1 MTRIAAFLALLL
13 LLQACVPSAPQ
24 PEEATTAGDKEQSPP
39 AASMKSS
46 QQTLQAEAVE
56 LEESS
61 EALHFRYAWPAEAAA
76 IPALNARLQ
85 AEAAALRQQ
94 ALKAAQADRK
104 ERAPQGFPFHPHEAV
119 KTWTVEGNTNA
130 LLALRGEFYTF
141 TGGAH
146 GMSGFD
152 ALLWDKGR
160 DRDIAAIDLFADPK
174 KAMALL
180 KEAFCPALNAERAI
194 RRGAP
199 VPSPSGPDDWMNT
212 CPDLARQVLIPSEAK
227 NGAFTAIR
235 VLIGPYEAGPY
246 AEGTYDV
253 ALPVTRALADLVRPD
268 YTGVVA
274 AAR

>member
-13 LLQACVPSAPQ
+13 LLQACAPSAPQ

-94 ALKAAQADRK
+94 ALQAAQANRK
-104 ERAPQGFPFHPHEAV
+104 ERAPQGFPFHPHEAG
-119 KTWTVEGNTNA
+119 KTWTVEGNTKT
-130 LLALRGEFYTF
+130 LLALRGEFYVF

-152 ALLWDKGR
+152 AILWDRTYG
-160 DRDIAAIDLFADPK
+160 RDIATIDLFTDAK
-174 KAMALL
+174 KAMTLL
-180 KEAFCPALNAERAI
+180 EEAFCPALNAERAK

-212 CPDLARQVLIPSEAK
+212 CPDLAKQVLIPSGVRD
-227 NGAFTAIR
+227 GAFTTIH

-246 AEGTYDV
+246 AEGTYDITLPITP
-253 ALPVTRALADLVRPD
+253 ALIALVRPD
-268 YTGVVA
+268 YAGVIA